1 MDEKTRTFVVQVVF
15 SLGMMCFCIGMIA
28 SDKDKMLPIFLPLL
42 TAQVGIWTPGP
53 KMKKKK
59 PEGGATP
66 DPELGNMKE
75 QVAAVTAHAAQ
86 QSNVINQLV
95 QRAAAS
101 VTAPAPT
108 QPNLQM
114 PNQQ

>member
-1 MDEKTRTFVVQVVF
+1 MQVVF
-15 SLGMMCFCIGMIA
+15 SLGMMCFCVGMIA

-59 PEGGATP
+59 PDAAAL
-66 DPELGNMKE
+66 DPELGNMKD

-95 QRAAAS
+95 QRAA
-101 VTAPAPT
+101 TAAVVPPS
-108 QPNLQM
+108 LQM
-114 PNQQ
+114 TNQQ